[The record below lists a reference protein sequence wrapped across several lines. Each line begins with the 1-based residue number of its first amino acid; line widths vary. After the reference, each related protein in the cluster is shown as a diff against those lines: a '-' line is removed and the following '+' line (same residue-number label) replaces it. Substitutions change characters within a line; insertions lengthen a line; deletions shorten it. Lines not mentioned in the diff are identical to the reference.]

1 MSTITDVCKLAG
13 VSKATVSRVLNGT
26 GQVKE
31 STRELVYAAME
42 ELDYRPNSMARAL
55 ATNQSMTI
63 GFILSHFEG
72 DYFDIILQEAAD
84 TTKELGYQLLI
95 SGGFDSAEKELEA
108 IRMLSD
114 RCDAIVMYTR
124 FMSGDMLHQV
134 KQILNIPLVLF
145 NREDPQF
152 LFPCVLFEQQQAVVD
167 IADYIISNGHRKI
180 ACITGLQELSTT
192 SERLLGYQQALRKH
206 GIDYQS
212 KLVETGDYTI
222 SSGYKACKRLIA
234 TGIPFTA
241 ILSCND
247 SMAFGALKALHEA
260 NIQVPEEVC
269 ITGIDDAPMAEYV
282 QPALTSMR
290 QPTIEM
296 TQKAI
301 SLAVE
306 LAKEKVLDCTDE
318 FYFPGTLITRD
329 SVIGIN

>member
-31 STRELVYAAME
+31 STRESVYAAMK

-63 GFILSHFEG
+63 GIILSRFAG

-95 SGGFDSAEKELEA
+95 SGGCENEDKEAEA

-114 RCDAIVMYTR
+114 RCDAIVMYSR
-124 FMSGDMLHQV
+124 FMPDEMLV
-134 KQILNIPLVLF
+134 QIKNTLSIPLILFNKEVGLSLFPSVLF
-145 NREDPQF
+145 KQRT
-152 LFPCVLFEQQQAVVD
+152 AVYD
-167 IADYIISNGHRKI
+167 IANYLIEKGHKKI
-180 ACITGLQELSTT
+180 ACITGLEDVHPIN
-192 SERLLGYQQALRKH
+192 ERLMGYQEALQKH
-206 GIDYQS
+206 GIDYNAE
-212 KLVETGDYTI
+212 LVKSGTYDI
-222 SSGYKACKRLIA
+222 DSGYYACKKLLESDVE
-234 TGIPFTA
+234 FTA

-247 SMAFGALKALHEA
+247 SMAFGALKALNEA
-260 NIQVPEEVC
+260 NIKVPQD
-269 ITGIDDAPMAEYV
+269 ISLTGIDDAPMANYV
-282 QPALTSMR
+282 QPALTSVQ

-301 SLAVE
+301 GLAVE
-306 LAKEKVLDCTDE
+306 LAKAKKLDCTDE
-318 FYFPGTLITRD
+318 FYFSGKLIQRD
-329 SVIGIN
+329 SVTEIE

>member
-1 MSTITDVCKLAG
+1 MSTITDVCRLAG

-31 STRELVYAAME
+31 STRDIVYAAMK

-84 TTKELGYQLLI
+84 TTKKLGYQLLI

-124 FMSGDMLHQV
+124 FMSGELLQQV
-134 KQILNIPLVLF
+134 KQMLDIPLVLF
-145 NREDPQF
+145 NREEQQE
-152 LFPCVLFEQQQAVVD
+152 LFPSILFEQKQAVVD
-167 IADYIISNGHRKI
+167 IADYIISQGHSKI
-180 ACITGLQELSTT
+180 ACITGLQESSST
-192 SERLLGYQQALRKH
+192 SERLLGYREALIKH
-206 GIDYQS
+206 NIDYNP
-212 KLVETGDYTI
+212 KLVVQGDYKI
-222 SSGYKACKRLIA
+222 QSGYLACKKLLR
-234 TGIPFTA
+234 TGIPFTT
-241 ILSCND
+241 IISCND
-247 SMAFGALKALHEA
+247 SMAFGALKALREE
-260 NIQVPEEVC
+260 NIKVPEEIS
-269 ITGIDDAPMAEYV
+269 ITGVDDAPMASYV
-282 QPALTSMR
+282 YPALTSMR

-301 SLAVE
+301 GLAVE
-306 LAKEKVLDCTDE
+306 LAKEKRLDCTDE
-318 FYFPGTLITRD
+318 FYFSGTLIKRD
-329 SVIGIN
+329 SVIRIN